1 MSAVK
6 RKTTNRTVTAVKTE
20 SNQDANYESSSEEL
34 ENNTIDAPTEVLVET
49 ALDALEAMPSISS
62 EDVQEHNNETVE
74 DVKNEIN
81 QNDKQVNEL
90 IADVVP
96 VYSSGVITLQSTLE
110 QAALV
115 DAIVKL
121 EINIA
126 QLHAELGNYAA
137 DNKAATGIQ
146 HSVELAKQALSR
158 AQRAYDSAAA
168 NNKDGYSKQLEQA
181 KMDLVAVSTK
191 HNIMVLRIKRA
202 LDILDVLDK
211 HLIG

>member
-1 MSAVK
+1 MSTVK
-6 RKTTNRTVTAVKTE
+6 RKPTNRTVTAAKTE
-20 SNQDANYESSSEEL
+20 SNQDANSVSNNEEL
-34 ENNTIDAPTEVLVET
+34 ENNTIDASIEALAEPAPEVVG
-49 ALDALEAMPSISS
+49 AMPSTLP
-62 EDVQEHNNETVE
+62 EDVQENNNKIVE
-74 DVKNEIN
+74 DIKIEN
-81 QNDKQVNEL
+81 KQSAEL
-90 IADVVP
+90 ADEFP
-96 VYSSGVITLQSTLE
+96 QQSLPTLITLPSALE

-126 QLHAELGNYAA
+126 QLHVELGNYAA

-168 NNKDGYSKQLEQA
+168 NNKDNYSKQLEQA

-191 HNIMVLRIKRA
+191 HNVMVLRIKRA

>member
-6 RKTTNRTVTAVKTE
+6 RKPTNKTVTANKTE
-20 SNQDANYESSSEEL
+20 SNQDANSVSNNEEL
-34 ENNTIDAPTEVLVET
+34 KNNTIDASIEALAEPAPEVV
-49 ALDALEAMPSISS
+49 EAMLSTLP

-158 AQRAYDSAAA
+158 AQRAYDSAAL
-168 NNKDGYSKQLEQA
+168 NNKDSYSKQLEQA